1 MAIEFT
7 IRLCR
12 KRAGTRRLIRSTGR
26 KWRVR
31 WNERWTSWPTGRR
44 GLFCARFFY
53 GTNRFL
59 KLVEKT
65 GLSTPVVADRLRRM
79 TATGLV
85 RKVAYQDPGRRA
97 RESYVFERPGLELMP
112 ALFALTQWGDRYL
125 SDAGGP
131 VAPVHAGCG
140 SAIWVVPM
148 CDDGHVVE
156 PDEIGVALSRMFEPE
171 VVSRPG

>member
-1 MAIEFT
+1 M
-7 IRLCR
+7 
-12 KRAGTRRLIRSTGR
+12 
-26 KWRVR
+26 
-31 WNERWTSWPTGRR
+31 
-44 GLFCARFFY
+44 
-53 GTNRFL
+53 
-59 KLVEKT
+59 EKT